1 MAAGTGREVVRV
13 AQLTFFQGPMGCGK
27 STLALQRHHT
37 STQCGRT
44 VLLLVRHDREGA
56 SITSRIGLR
65 QPAILV
71 EESTDL
77 FEYVRRL
84 LIDGVGVDE
93 VVLDEAQFIT
103 PTQVEQLARV
113 VDELGI
119 EVLAFGLLTDFRT
132 ELFPGSRRLVELAD
146 EIRRLQVEARCW
158 CGEVATHNARTVD
171 GRIVRSGDQV
181 VVGDLGAGSVG
192 YEVLCRRHHREGTTR
207 RVADEHPDELL
218 LEL

>member
-1 MAAGTGREVVRV
+1 MTRLV
-13 AQLTFFQGPMGCGK
+13 FFQGPMGCGK

-37 STQCGRT
+37 STEGGRA
-44 VLLLVRHDREGA
+44 VLLLTRHDREGA
-56 SITSRIGLR
+56 TITSRIGLQ
-65 QPAILV
+65 QPATV
-71 EESTDL
+71 VSDDTDL
-77 FEYVRRL
+77 YEHVRDL
-84 LIDGVGVDE
+84 LRRGADIDE
-93 VVLDEAQFIT
+93 VVLDEAQFVS

-113 VDELGI
+113 VDELHI

-158 CGEVATHNARTVD
+158 CGEVGLHNARTVD

-181 VVGDLGAGSVG
+181 VVGDLGAGSIG
-192 YEVLCRRHHREGTTR
+192 YEVLCRRHHREGVTR
-207 RVADEHPDELL
+207 RVVDEQPDELL